1 MLIYS
6 ELMVDIEFSHYIYRS
21 AGVKP
26 TKISGVTTKRECQP
40 PTMTDFTNAKK
51 KKKNSFQAPHT
62 ETCFNIRW
70 GFGKSH
76 TVINIDKPNGKE
88 SPKSPHML
96 VQTIPQMPGLVL
108 GFHIRHH

>member
-1 MLIYS
+1 
-6 ELMVDIEFSHYIYRS
+6 MVDIEFSHDIYRS

-26 TKISGVTTKRECQP
+26 TKITGVTTKRECQP

-51 KKKNSFQAPHT
+51 KKQLSGTTH
-62 ETCFNIRW
+62 NIRW